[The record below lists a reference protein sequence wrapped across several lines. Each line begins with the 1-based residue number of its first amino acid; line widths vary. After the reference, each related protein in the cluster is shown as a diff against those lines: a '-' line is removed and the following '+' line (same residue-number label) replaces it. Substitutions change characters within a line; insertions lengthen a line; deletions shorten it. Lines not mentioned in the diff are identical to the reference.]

1 MEDDTGVELASS
13 TGVEDVEDRS
23 STHAPSSTENPND
36 INAVEDVE
44 LVEVPGEGDAR
55 TIRGVI

>member
-1 MEDDTGVELASS
+1 VEDPSS